1 MKSLQIILLF
11 AGILMSSTIHAE
23 EKNVDPKMPLTVR
36 IVPSSTTEK
45 GEHLITLYRQPT
57 QHFYVVVTNKS
68 NEPLRL
74 WREWCSWGYYTL
86 SFAVVDAAGKK
97 VIVTKGS
104 RAWTRNFPDTTTLG
118 PGDHMVFEVTFDKDT
133 WPNAPMPVEAKSHTI
148 KMKAIFSIPADDDT
162 KKHEVWTGEVSSPL
176 KSYTICR

>member
-1 MKSLQIILLF
+1 MKSLQIIFLF
-11 AGILMSSTIHAE
+11 ACILMSPVVNAG
-23 EKNVDPKMPLTVR
+23 EKNADSTVSLTVR

-45 GEHLITLYRQPT
+45 GVRLIALSNPS
-57 QHFYVVVTNKS
+57 QHFSVVVTNTS
-68 NEPLRL
+68 NEHIRL

-86 SFAVVDAAGKK
+86 SFSVVDAAGKN

-133 WPNAPMPVEAKSHTI
+133 WPNAPMPVESKSHTV
-148 KMKAIFSIPADDDT
+148 K
-162 KKHEVWTGEVSSPL
+162 
-176 KSYTICR
+176 